1 MSGAS
6 IISIFK
12 KFFIA
17 AIIVS
22 NLSACGGGVESSSSP
37 ITYNYSQGTP
47 SSETSADQTI
57 TNSLAYS
64 LPFDAPNGTSYA
76 SVGAANVTLN
86 AGGDAVATVDTNA
99 RSAWQQGWTGKNVK
113 VGIADSFNSN
123 GRIDAHGDW
132 VALVQ
137 SSVAPEATVEY
148 ANVLSASTLA
158 ELVLDVS
165 TAYDYFETNG
175 YHIINNSWGI
185 EKAERNASG
194 AYTGAVYADFDSL
207 VSETVQAF
215 DPNSSGSAQ
224 GLYIVAGGNGGQ
236 YCTSRQI
243 QKCNWFAAVTDKI
256 RENGYPAGPRLIF
269 VGSLE
274 DNSNDLA
281 AYSYFAGDLKEDF
294 IVAHDDIFS
303 PGDGAGTSF
312 AAPRVAGAAALVKQ
326 KFPNLTS
333 AQIKQVILQT
343 ADDLGATGV
352 DAVFGYGKLN
362 ILNTLSPQGRV
373 VPK

>member
-1 MSGAS
+1 MPQPCIISGKRESNSLPKAAAGTLSKAASMITGLMGFGSKDSKVDSNKTYSLREASSLVKEITFTKFDAS
-6 IISIFK
+6 IDMAIRLGVDPK
-12 KFFIA
+12 KATEMVRGI
-17 AIIVS
+17 
-22 NLSACGGGVESSSSP
+22 
-37 ITYNYSQGTP
+37 
-47 SSETSADQTI
+47 
-57 TNSLAYS
+57 
-64 LPFDAPNGTSYA
+64 
-76 SVGAANVTLN
+76 VTLPH
-86 AGGDAVATVDTNA
+86 G
-99 RSAWQQGWTGKNVK
+99 TGKNVK

-148 ANVLSASTLA
+148 ADVLSSPS
-158 ELVLDVS
+158 LVGLVS
-165 TAYDYFETNG
+165 DITWAYDYFETNG

-185 EKAERNASG
+185 ERAQRDASG
-194 AYTGAVYADFDSL
+194 AYTGNVYSDFDSL
-207 VSETVQAF
+207 VNTTVQGF
-215 DPNSSGSAQ
+215 DTSGTESAQ
-224 GLYIVAGGNGGQ
+224 GLYIMAGGNGGVH
-236 YCTSRQI
+236 CGSRQI
-243 QKCNWFAAVTDKI
+243 ENCNWIAAVTDKL
-256 RENGYPAGPRLIF
+256 RERGYSGGSRVIF

-333 AQIKQVILQT
+333 EQIKQVILQT

-362 ILNTLSPQGRV
+362 VLNTLSPQGRV

>member
-1 MSGAS
+1 M
-6 IISIFK
+6 FK
-12 KFFIA
+12 KVFIA
-17 AIIVS
+17 AVAVS
-22 NLSACGGGVESSSSP
+22 NLSACGGGVQGSSSS

-64 LPFDAPNGTSYA
+64 LPYDALDGTSYA
-76 SVGAANVTLN
+76 SVAAANVILN

-123 GRIDAHGDW
+123 GRIDAHGDL

-148 ANVLSASTLA
+148 ADVLSSSTLVG
-158 ELVLDVS
+158 LILDIS
-165 TAYDYFETNG
+165 AAYDYFEANG

-185 EKAERNASG
+185 ERAKRDASG
-194 AYTGAVYADFDSL
+194 AYTGAVYSDFDSL
-207 VSETVQAF
+207 VNTTVQAL
-215 DPNSSGSAQ
+215 DTDATDGSESAQ
-224 GLYIVAGGNGGQ
+224 GLYIMAGGNGGVH
-236 YCTSRQI
+236 CASRQI
-243 QKCNWFAAVTDKI
+243 ENCNWIAAVTDKL
-256 RENGYPAGPRLIF
+256 RERGYSGGSRVIF

-274 DNSNDLA
+274 DNSSDLA

-294 IVAHDDIFS
+294 IVAHDDVFS

-333 AQIKQVILQT
+333 EQIKQVILQT

-362 ILNTLSPQGRV
+362 VLNTLSPQGRV

>member
-1 MSGAS
+1 M
-6 IISIFK
+6 FK
-12 KFFIA
+12 KFSIA
-17 AIIVS
+17 AFTIA
-22 NLSACGGGVESSSSP
+22 NLSACGGGGDVASSP

-47 SSETSADQTI
+47 SSETSADQAI
-57 TNSLAYS
+57 TNSLVYS
-64 LPFDAPNGTSYA
+64 LPYDAPNGTSYA
-76 SVGAANVTLN
+76 SVAAANITLN
-86 AGGDAVATVDTNA
+86 SGGDAVATVDTNA

-123 GRIDAHGDW
+123 GRVDAHGDW

-148 ANVLSASTLA
+148 ADVLSTSTLVG
-158 ELVLDVS
+158 LLLDVAS
-165 TAYDYFETNG
+165 AYDYFETNG

-185 EKAERNASG
+185 ERAQRDASG
-194 AYTGAVYADFDSL
+194 AYTGAVHSDFDSL
-207 VSETVQAF
+207 VNSTVQGLL
-215 DPNSSGSAQ
+215 DTNGSESGQ
-224 GLYIVAGGNGGQ
+224 GLYIMAGGNGGD
-236 YCTSRQI
+236 YCASRQI
-243 QKCNWFAAVTDKI
+243 ENCNWIAAVTDKL
-256 RENGYPAGPRLIF
+256 REKGYPAGSRLIL
-269 VGSLE
+269 VGSLD

-281 AYSYFAGDLKEDF
+281 GYSYFAGDLKEDF
-294 IVAHDDIFS
+294 IVAHDDVFS

-333 AQIKQVILQT
+333 EQIKQVILQT
-343 ADDLGATGV
+343 ADDLGTTGV

-362 ILNTLSPQGRV
+362 VLNTLSPQGSV

>member
-1 MSGAS
+1 M
-6 IISIFK
+6 FK

-17 AIIVS
+17 AVAVS
-22 NLSACGGGVESSSSP
+22 NLSACGGGGDVASSP

-57 TNSLAYS
+57 ANSLAYS
-64 LPFDAPNGTSYA
+64 LPYDAPNGTSYA
-76 SVGAANVTLN
+76 SVAAANITLN

-148 ANVLSASTLA
+148 ADVLSSSTLTG
-158 ELVLDVS
+158 LLLDINS
-165 TAYDYFETNG
+165 AYEYFEANG
-175 YHIINNSWGI
+175 YYIINNSWGI
-185 EKAERNASG
+185 ERAERDATG
-194 AYTGAVYADFDSL
+194 AYTGAVYSDFDSL
-207 VSETVQAF
+207 VNISVQAF
-215 DPNSSGSAQ
+215 DPNGSSSAQ
-224 GLYIVAGGNGGQ
+224 GLYIMAGGNGGVH
-236 YCTSRQI
+236 CASRQI
-243 QKCNWFAAVTDKI
+243 ENCNWIAAVTDKI
-256 RENGYPAGPRLIF
+256 RENGYPSGSRLIF
-269 VGSLE
+269 VGSLD

-281 AYSYFAGDLKEDF
+281 GYSYFAGDLKEDF
-294 IVAHDDIFS
+294 IVAHDDVFS
-303 PGDGAGTSF
+303 PGDAAGTSF

-352 DAVFGYGKLN
+352 DAVFGHGKLN
-362 ILNTLSPQGRV
+362 VLNTLSPQGSV

>member
-1 MSGAS
+1 M
-6 IISIFK
+6 FK
-12 KFFIA
+12 KIFLA
-17 AIIVS
+17 VLAS
-22 NLSACGGGVESSSSP
+22 MLSACGGGVEDSSPP

-76 SVGAANVTLN
+76 SVSAANVILN

-148 ANVLSASTLA
+148 ADVLSTSTLVG
-158 ELVLDVS
+158 LLLDITS
-165 TAYDYFETNG
+165 AYNYFETNG
-175 YHIINNSWGI
+175 YHIVNNSWGI
-185 EKAERNASG
+185 ERAQRDASG
-194 AYTGAVYADFDSL
+194 AYTGAVHSDFDSL
-207 VSETVQAF
+207 VNTTVQGF
-215 DPNSSGSAQ
+215 STSGSEGAQ
-224 GLYIVAGGNGGQ
+224 GLYIMAGGNGGVH
-236 YCTSRQI
+236 CGSRQI
-243 QKCNWFAAVTDKI
+243 ENCNWIAAVTDKL
-256 RENGYPAGPRLIF
+256 RENGYPAGSRLIL
-269 VGSLE
+269 VGSLD
-274 DNSNDLA
+274 DNSNNLA
-281 AYSYFAGDLKEDF
+281 GYSYFAGDLKEDF

-333 AQIKQVILQT
+333 EQIKQVILQT
-343 ADDLGATGV
+343 ADDLGTTGV

-362 ILNTLSPQGRV
+362 VLNTLSPHGRV